1 MKKIFDM
8 DNPLMT
14 ALAIAA
20 DLIILNLLTM
30 ALCIPVL
37 TAGPAITAMNDI
49 VIRIV
54 NEGSGEVMN
63 PYFRSLA
70 SNFKKGFL
78 LGLVLILTVIVLYFH
93 YVAVMAVLPSLVIMT
108 MTLGIMALAVFFYAF
123 ALLARYENTVKETLR
138 NAGILAIAHFPRTL
152 YMVVFAV
159 GLWAVGITFIRI
171 GAPLMFMFGFSLP
184 CYMNALLLK
193 EVFSKLESEQ
203 EENPESASSENE
215 SNKKGSIYDKQS
227 SEKGESI

>member
-20 DLIILNLLTM
+20 DLILVNLLTM

-49 VIRIV
+49 VIRTV
-54 NEGSGEVMN
+54 NEGAGEVLK

-70 SNFKKGFL
+70 ANFKKGFL
-78 LGLVLILTVIVLYFH
+78 LGLVLILTVIILYFH

-108 MTLGIMALAVFFYAF
+108 LTLAIIALAVFFYAF
-123 ALLARYENTVKETLR
+123 ALLARYENPLRDTLR
-138 NAGILAIAHFPRTL
+138 NAAILTIAHFPRTV

-159 GLWAVGITFIRI
+159 GLWTVGVTFIRI
-171 GAPLMFMFGFSLP
+171 GAPLLFMFGFSLP

-193 EVFSKLESEQ
+193 EVFRKLETEAVGKQ
-203 EENPESASSENE
+203 DTAS
-215 SNKKGSIYDKQS
+215 DDVQ
-227 SEKGESI
+227 